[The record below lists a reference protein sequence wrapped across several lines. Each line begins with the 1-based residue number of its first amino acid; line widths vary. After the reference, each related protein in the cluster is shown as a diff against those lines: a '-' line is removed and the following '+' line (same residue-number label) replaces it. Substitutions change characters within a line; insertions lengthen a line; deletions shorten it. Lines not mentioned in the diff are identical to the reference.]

1 MSRAVKR
8 AQVVRE
14 SLLAKRNLCMLYHRA
29 NARHEISWRSQ
40 LMNAAWRIRRKAQYR
55 MTHEKEKTMDIS
67 NLTSTYND
75 IYASASNQSASKL
88 EGQLDK
94 DYAKATD
101 DELMDACKQFEAY
114 FLEQVF
120 KEMMNT
126 IPKNEESD
134 STSNMVDY
142 FKDEMIQNIATEST
156 EQNSLGLAQMLY
168 EQMKRN
174 YGLEQ

>member
-1 MSRAVKR
+1 
-8 AQVVRE
+8 
-14 SLLAKRNLCMLYHRA
+14 
-29 NARHEISWRSQ
+29 
-40 LMNAAWRIRRKAQYR
+40 
-55 MTHEKEKTMDIS
+55 MDIS
-67 NLTSTYND
+67 GLTSTYND

-88 EGQLDK
+88 EGQLNK
-94 DYAKATD
+94 DYSKVKE

-126 IPKNEESD
+126 IPKNEESG
-134 STSNMVDY
+134 STSNMVD
-142 FKDEMIQNIATEST
+142 FFEDQMVQNIAADST

-174 YGLEQ
+174 YGLE